1 MTPESLMIQLEPR
14 ECPLCGGHDH
24 HLLFSDVNRREA
36 LPVSC
41 DLVEC
46 NACTMRYLNPAPDSS
61 TLRHLYGEG
70 LVDPVDAGDTL
81 GPTSSREEPAGGRL
95 RPILRW
101 LNGKLRGH
109 PRDWP
114 EGPGEGRSV
123 LDFGC
128 HSGDKLRSFR
138 QRGWRI
144 AGIDLNQQAIEAARR
159 RFPDGRFWCGDLL
172 ETQIADRFDLIRAD
186 SVIEHLLQ
194 PLPYLAALARLLKPD
209 GCLCV
214 FVPNSQ
220 SLSVRLFG
228 RYSYAYWMPFH
239 VNLFSLR
246 TMKAALEKAGL
257 RTVECRTFSPIGS
270 WTHTQRQLLLEPG
283 FDRRPP
289 QRLDRMLQRFSLGNY
304 PGETLAQWAGLG
316 EEIFATGRNA

>member
-1 MTPESLMIQLEPR
+1 MTPDSLTIQLEPR
-14 ECPLCGGHDH
+14 ECPLCGGHDY

-41 DLVEC
+41 NLVEC
-46 NACTMRYLNPAPDSS
+46 NACTMRYLNPAPDSFS
-61 TLRHLYGEG
+61 LRRLYGEG
-70 LVDPVDAGDTL
+70 LVDPVDAGESL
-81 GPTSSREEPAGGRL
+81 ASTSSGELAGGRL

-114 EGPGEGRSV
+114 EGSGDGRSV

-128 HSGDKLRSFR
+128 LSGDKLRSFH

-144 AGIDLNQQAIEAARR
+144 AGIDLNQRAIEAARR
-159 RFPDGRFWCGDLL
+159 RFPEGQFWCGDVL
-172 ETQIADRFDLIRAD
+172 EMEIAERFDLVRAD
-186 SVIEHLLQ
+186 SVVEHLLQ
-194 PLPYLAALARLLKPD
+194 PLPYLAALAHLLKPE
-209 GCLCV
+209 GRLCV
-214 FVPNSQ
+214 FVPNSG

-228 RYSYAYWMPFH
+228 RYSYACWMPFH
-239 VNLFSLR
+239 VNLFNRR

-257 RTVECRTFSPIGS
+257 GSVECRTFSPIGS
-270 WTHTQRQLLLEPG
+270 WTHTQRQLLLAPG

-289 QRLDRMLQRFSLGNY
+289 QRLDRMLRRLSLWNY